1 MKKPTEQWAF
11 WWTLKINLALWR
23 VLVYDKCG
31 SAAPRRRQAHAVK
44 RARRAENESEA
55 ESPAEPLGRPSAFS
69 LSRDFPSSRLL
80 RFHSGDCVCLAKAV
94 LLDNS
99 ALSVIS
105 LHMPHRGDAN
115 RIMPCRL
122 VPRNVGCSCHNTSA
136 RCLSWAHCRIVLS
149 KVNGRKSLPK
159 CSNLWTVMQGFS
171 FPVDF

>member
-11 WWTLKINLALWR
+11 WWTLKINLAPRR

-44 RARRAENESEA
+44 PARRAENESEA

-69 LSRDFPSSRLL
+69 LSRSFPSSRLL
-80 RFHSGDCVCLAKAV
+80 RFHSGDRVYRAWRRLTLGSFLLMPQKGDTNRV
-94 LLDNS
+94 L
-99 ALSVIS
+99 
-105 LHMPHRGDAN
+105 
-115 RIMPCRL
+115 PCRL
-122 VPRNVGCSCHNTSA
+122 VPRGLCFYCHNTSA

-159 CSNLWTVMQGFS
+159 CSNLSDGNARIFFS
-171 FPVDF
+171 R

>member
-1 MKKPTEQWAF
+1 M
-11 WWTLKINLALWR
+11 
-23 VLVYDKCG
+23 LVIDKCG
-31 SAAPRRRQAHAVK
+31 SAAPCRRQAHAVK

-69 LSRDFPSSRLL
+69 LSRIFPSSLLL
-80 RFHSGDCVCLAKAV
+80 RFSFRLFSLSCVATARFRFRFLLMPQKGDTNRV
-94 LLDNS
+94 L
-99 ALSVIS
+99 
-105 LHMPHRGDAN
+105 PY
-115 RIMPCRL
+115 RL
-122 VPRNVGCSCHNTSA
+122 VPRNFGCSWHNASA

>member
-1 MKKPTEQWAF
+1 MAP
-11 WWTLKINLALWR
+11 WR

-69 LSRDFPSSRLL
+69 LSRDFPSSLLL
-80 RFHSGDCVCLAKAV
+80 RFSFRLFSLSCVATARFRFRFLLMPQKGDTNRV
-94 LLDNS
+94 L
-99 ALSVIS
+99 
-105 LHMPHRGDAN
+105 
-115 RIMPCRL
+115 PCRL
-122 VPRNVGCSCHNTSA
+122 VPRNFGCSCHNTSA

-159 CSNLWTVMQGFS
+159 CSNLWTVIQGFS